1 MKLVVMLLTFQH
13 LLLLG
18 VLSLSRPSDT
28 YRLNLEIKAAQSY
41 NDSGPCGGMYPLD
54 TQDSKN

>member
-18 VLSLSRPSDT
+18 V
-28 YRLNLEIKAAQSY
+28 AAQSY
-41 NDSGPCGGMYPLD
+41 NTSGPCGGIFPLD
-54 TQDSKN
+54 TQESNN

>member
-18 VLSLSRPSDT
+18 VLSIPGTPWFQVGRW
-28 YRLNLEIKAAQSY
+28 
-41 NDSGPCGGMYPLD
+41 CGTVYQLD
-54 TQDSKN
+54 TQESKN